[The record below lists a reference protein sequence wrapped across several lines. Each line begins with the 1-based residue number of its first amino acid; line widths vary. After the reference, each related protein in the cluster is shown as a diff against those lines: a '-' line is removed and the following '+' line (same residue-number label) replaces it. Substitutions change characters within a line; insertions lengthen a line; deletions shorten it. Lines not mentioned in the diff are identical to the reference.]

1 VEVGPVPNVTVENL
15 TKRFGS
21 NVVLNELNFEIADG
35 ELFTLLGP
43 SGCGKT
49 TTLLSIAGF
58 VKPDGGAIRCG
69 TATFVDAAGKLDVPA
84 ERRNLGM
91 VFQSYAV
98 WPHMTVAENVAFP
111 LKIRKV
117 GKRARQ
123 EKVAGVLALV
133 ELTELAERFPHQ
145 LSGGQRQRVA
155 LARALVYEPSVLLL
169 DEPFSNLDAKLRE
182 RARSWLKGLQH
193 QLGLTT
199 VFVTHDQDEA
209 MQMSDRIL
217 VMDQGRIQQIATPEE
232 VYRRPANRF
241 VASFLGRCNFLGGV
255 VHARRTDGTLE
266 IALHGKRRSLIA
278 AASDVSVGSEV
289 TIAIRPESIRL
300 VEATANGPVG
310 VVEGA
315 NTLDVSVT
323 EVSFLGDHY
332 EYSVAAD
339 GIELIAQSERHMSAV
354 ALTAVIEPPAC
365 AIVSDDPQAH
375 SVDQPSASGNPRE
388 ANGNGASAPRE
399 PAPPTGARSTSS

>member
-1 VEVGPVPNVTVENL
+1 L
-15 TKRFGS
+15 TKRFGP
-21 NVVLNELNFEIADG
+21 NVVLDDVSFSVADG

-58 VKPDGGAIRCG
+58 VKPDSGTIRCG
-69 TATFVDAAGKLDVPA
+69 TTTFVDAAAKLDVPA

-111 LKIRKV
+111 LKLRKA
-117 GKRARQ
+117 GKPARRA
-123 EKVAGVLALV
+123 KVAEVLELV
-133 ELTELAERFPHQ
+133 ELAELADRYPHQ

-182 RARSWLKGLQH
+182 RARVWLKHLQH
-193 QLGLTT
+193 RLGLTT

-217 VMDQGRIQQIATPEE
+217 VMDEGRIQQIATPEDA
-232 VYRRPANRF
+232 YRRPANRF
-241 VASFLGRCNFLGGV
+241 VASFLGRCNLLPGV
-255 VHARRTDGTLE
+255 VRARRGDGILE
-266 IALHGKRRSLIA
+266 IGLHGQRRSLLA
-278 AASDVSVGSEV
+278 AATDVPIGTDV

-300 VEATANGPVG
+300 VESTDSGAANVADR
-310 VVEGA
+310 A
-315 NTLDVSVT
+315 NALDVMVT
-323 EVSFLGDHY
+323 EASFLGDHY
-332 EYSVAAD
+332 EYAVAA
-339 GIELIAQSERHMSAV
+339 GSIELIAQSQSHLSAL
-354 ALTAVIEPPAC
+354 ALTAVIEPSAC
-365 AIVSDDPQAH
+365 AVVPDTPAPA
-375 SVDQPSASGNPRE
+375 QPDNGHDATGITPE
-388 ANGNGASAPRE
+388 IHANGSSAPMTR
-399 PAPPTGARSTSS
+399 PRSTRASKSP